1 MAPAGVSGDESDA
14 GAAHFDA
21 RGGTAERQAADA
33 GRVAPGAL
41 RDAAASDRADDI
53 ERLLAAGAHP
63 DDPDGTPGTALLTA
77 VAAGAPRATRAL
89 LAAGASVEVLCP
101 VTRGNAAHAAARSP
115 DPECAAQVIQACGL
129 SFSRNH
135 ADHVRKSTLGLGERK
150 GPNQDKKRVF
160 SLDARD
166 REGRTPLEV
175 AFSRQKSARRSA
187 PTCSPPDV
195 AAASSTL
202 ENKPERVSSTKKTN
216 TKTSGAYRVARALLD
231 AGASPSARFAGGAS
245 PLAAAVA
252 GGAAELCELL
262 LERGADPDDGG
273 ALFDLPSPSRAEEGV
288 ETDDVSSATFDARG
302 TRAEHESEKQNA
314 TCALASPALV
324 AVRHSRA
331 DLLRLLVDQGAD
343 ADSPAPCASGAFAP
357 AADAA
362 VAGGAASHVLWAE
375 AAAGDSE
382 THARTPRK
390 HPPTGPSV
398 CATPLQLA
406 CSLGELACVS
416 TLLAAGADPGAPA
429 EMPPLVCAAA
439 GGSAEVVTLM
449 LDAGAADPWACDAR
463 GATALHYAAAR
474 GHAEAVRA
482 LAAALAEV
490 EADEDAERAARDGS
504 GLKLGGAS
512 GPEETEYFDK
522 RRKEKHGRDSLES
535 FAESARRSVRSL
547 MESLRVVGETS
558 RAPRRDA
565 RVGCESDAKKTRAA
579 TQTDVSPETRPW
591 RLVDAPD
598 TDGQTALYAA
608 CAEGQVE
615 TVAALLDAGASVEK
629 RFDPHEASLLHVA
642 AAFDRAEVV
651 RMLCALFQDPDLL
664 DARGRTPL
672 TVAAAAGAAAAAEAL
687 LAAGVDPDG
696 IGSENARFTTPP
708 PGARSTSRGKESPIL
723 AAARNGDFRLV
734 QLLAARGADA
744 RDAEALGAPVVPTAR
759 AFRAGGALEG
769 HAGPVRAVQFHP
781 SDPAIAAT
789 AGADGAARVYRRGG
803 DDDDANEAWTL
814 GVSFRCHD
822 ASSGG
827 ATHVAWSGAGDRLL
841 TSGFDG
847 RCCVW
852 SLPKTQ
858 KAPSVTVECDAA
870 VTHAAWAPGDAKIVA
885 ATGDALSFC
894 DARSGKRL
902 ATLLTAGDHLTRCAF
917 ATFKGFVAAAGV
929 VSSSEADVVTLWDA
943 ATGMR
948 TARVVSKRDA
958 RNSSFEASKS
968 ETSSKHFFSRRTPRR
983 VLAGGCHLD
992 SDDSRLV
999 TCGADGLVRVWDT
1012 RLVSGSGDGDA
1023 EGRELTRANAL
1034 VAEWVAHA
1042 RGGVADAVFSPD
1054 GRLVATASADGTCA
1068 LWDVRGG
1075 GGVSVCALRDPSNV
1089 GFGCCAFAGDGW
1101 TFAAGTRS
1109 APEETLHS
1117 RGINL
1122 AVVWEGVDEDLHVA
1136 RSRDSY
1142 PS

>member
-135 ADHVRKSTLGLGERK
+135 ADHERKSQE
-150 GPNQDKKRVF
+150 KKRVF

-175 AFSRQKSARRSA
+175 AFSRRKSARRSA

-202 ENKPERVSSTKKTN
+202 EN
-216 TKTSGAYRVARALLD
+216 KTSGAYRVARALLD

-273 ALFDLPSPSRAEEGV
+273 ALFDSPSPSRAEEGV
-288 ETDDVSSATFDARG
+288 ETDDVSSATFDPRR
-302 TRAEHESEKQNA
+302 RAEHESEKKDA
-314 TCALASPALV
+314 TCALASPALI
-324 AVRHSRA
+324 AVRYSRA

-343 ADSPAPCASGAFAP
+343 ADAPAPCASGAFAP

-362 VAGGAASHVLWAE
+362 VAGRAASHALWAE

-382 THARTPRK
+382 THARTPQK

-416 TLLAAGADPGAPA
+416 TLLAAGAARGAPA

-439 GGSAEVVTLM
+439 GGSAEVVALM
-449 LDAGAADPWACDAR
+449 LEAGAVDPWACDAR

-504 GLKLGGAS
+504 RLKLGGAS
-512 GPEETEYFDK
+512 GPEETSGNLE

-547 MESLRVVGETS
+547 MESLWVVGETS
-558 RAPRRDA
+558 RAPRTSFA
-565 RVGCESDAKKTRAA
+565 RVKRESDAKKTRAA
-579 TQTDVSPETRPW
+579 TQTDVAEARPW

-598 TDGQTALYAA
+598 ADGQTALYAA

-615 TVAALLDAGASVEK
+615 TVAALLDAGASVDK

-642 AAFDRAEVV
+642 AAFDRPEVV
-651 RMLCALFQDPDLL
+651 RMLCASMRDPDLL

-696 IGSENARFTTPP
+696 IGSSDARFTTPP
-708 PGARSTSRGKESPIL
+708 PGARTTEKSRKESPIL

-885 ATGDALSFC
+885 VTSDALSFC

-929 VSSSEADVVTLWDA
+929 VSSDGADVVTLWDA
-943 ATGMR
+943 ATGVR
-948 TARVVSKRDA
+948 TARVVSERDA
-958 RNSSFEASKS
+958 RDSSFVASKKQS
-968 ETSSKHFFSRRTPRR
+968 ETSSKHFFSRRAPRR

-1042 RGGVADAVFSPD
+1042 SGGVADAVFSPD

-1122 AVVWEGVDEDLHVA
+1122 AVVWEGVDEDLRVA

>member
-115 DPECAAQVIQACGL
+115 DPECAAQVIQACGF
-129 SFSRNH
+129 SFSRKH
-135 ADHVRKSTLGLGERK
+135 AEHESEGPPGGLGERK
-150 GPNQDKKRVF
+150 GPNQDQEKKRVF

-166 REGRTPLEV
+166 GEGRTPLEV
-175 AFSRQKSARRSA
+175 AFSRRKNARRSA
-187 PTCSPPDV
+187 FLSAQTCSPPDV

-202 ENKPERVSSTKKTN
+202 ENKPERVSLTEKTITKN
-216 TKTSGAYRVARALLD
+216 SGAYRVARALLD

-273 ALFDLPSPSRAEEGV
+273 ALFDSPSPSPSRAEEGA
-288 ETDDVSSATFDARG
+288 EKDDVSSATFDPRG
-302 TRAEHESEKQNA
+302 TRAEHEKKKSNENKNA
-314 TCALASPALV
+314 TRALASPALV

-343 ADSPAPCASGAFAP
+343 ADAPAPCASGAFAP

-362 VAGGAASHVLWAE
+362 VAGRAASHALWAE
-375 AAAGDSE
+375 AAAGEAE
-382 THARTPRK
+382 THART
-390 HPPTGPSV
+390 HPKNPSV

-416 TLLAAGADPGAPA
+416 TLLAAGAAPGAPA

-439 GGSAEVVTLM
+439 GGSAEVVALM
-449 LDAGAADPWACDAR
+449 LEAGAADPWACDAR

-474 GHAEAVRA
+474 GHAEAARA

-490 EADEDAERAARDGS
+490 EADEDAERAKNARVGS
-504 GLKLGGAS
+504 VSKLGGAS
-512 GPEETEYFDK
+512 GPEETSFSFSVDEL
-522 RRKEKHGRDSLES
+522 REKHGRDSRES

-558 RAPRRDA
+558 RPPRR
-565 RVGCESDAKKTRAA
+565 ESDAKKTRAE
-579 TQTDVSPETRPW
+579 TPSDVAISARPW

-598 TDGQTALYAA
+598 ADGQTALYAA

-615 TVAALLDAGASVEK
+615 TVAVLLDAGASVDA

-642 AAFDRAEVV
+642 AAFDKPEVV
-651 RMLCALFQDPDLL
+651 RMLCAEISDPDLL

-696 IGSENARFTTPP
+696 IGSSDARFTTPP
-708 PGARSTSRGKESPIL
+708 LDERTTSRREESPIL

-803 DDDDANEAWTL
+803 DDDDAREAWTL

-858 KAPSVTVECDAA
+858 KAPSVTVECDAP

-894 DARSGKRL
+894 DARSGARL

-917 ATFKGFVAAAGV
+917 ATFRGFVAAAGV
-929 VSSSEADVVTLWDA
+929 VSSDGADVVTLWDA
-943 ATGMR
+943 ATGTR
-948 TARVVSKRDA
+948 TARVVSRRD
-958 RNSSFEASKS
+958 SSLSRAFVASKS
-968 ETSSKHFFSRRTPRR
+968 ETSFGKRQTPRR

-1023 EGRELTRANAL
+1023 EGREPSANAP

-1089 GFGCCAFAGDGW
+1089 GFGCCAFAGNGW

-1122 AVVWEGVDEDLHVA
+1122 ALVWEGVDAD
-1136 RSRDSY
+1136 
-1142 PS
+1142 PFII

>member
-1 MAPAGVSGDESDA
+1 
-14 GAAHFDA
+14 
-21 RGGTAERQAADA
+21 
-33 GRVAPGAL
+33 
-41 RDAAASDRADDI
+41 
-53 ERLLAAGAHP
+53 
-63 DDPDGTPGTALLTA
+63 
-77 VAAGAPRATRAL
+77 
-89 LAAGASVEVLCP
+89 
-101 VTRGNAAHAAARSP
+101 
-115 DPECAAQVIQACGL
+115 
-129 SFSRNH
+129 
-135 ADHVRKSTLGLGERK
+135 
-150 GPNQDKKRVF
+150 
-160 SLDARD
+160 
-166 REGRTPLEV
+166 
-175 AFSRQKSARRSA
+175 
-187 PTCSPPDV
+187 
-195 AAASSTL
+195 
-202 ENKPERVSSTKKTN
+202 
-216 TKTSGAYRVARALLD
+216 
-231 AGASPSARFAGGAS
+231 
-245 PLAAAVA
+245 
-252 GGAAELCELL
+252 
-262 LERGADPDDGG
+262 
-273 ALFDLPSPSRAEEGV
+273 
-288 ETDDVSSATFDARG
+288 
-302 TRAEHESEKQNA
+302 
-314 TCALASPALV
+314 
-324 AVRHSRA
+324 
-331 DLLRLLVDQGAD
+331 
-343 ADSPAPCASGAFAP
+343 
-357 AADAA
+357 
-362 VAGGAASHVLWAE
+362 
-375 AAAGDSE
+375 
-382 THARTPRK
+382 
-390 HPPTGPSV
+390 
-398 CATPLQLA
+398 
-406 CSLGELACVS
+406 
-416 TLLAAGADPGAPA
+416 
-429 EMPPLVCAAA
+429 MPPLVCAAA
-439 GGSAEVVTLM
+439 GGSAEVVALM
-449 LDAGAADPWACDAR
+449 LEAGAADPWACDAR

-512 GPEETEYFDK
+512 GPEETEYFDE

-558 RAPRRDA
+558 RAPRRVA
-565 RVGCESDAKKTRAA
+565 RVGCESDAKKTR
-579 TQTDVSPETRPW
+579 DVAEARPW

-598 TDGQTALYAA
+598 ADGQTALYAA

-642 AAFDRAEVV
+642 AAFDRPEVV
-651 RMLCALFQDPDLL
+651 RMLCAKINDPDLL

-696 IGSENARFTTPP
+696 IGSSDARFTTPP
-708 PGARSTSRGKESPIL
+708 RGGARTTEKLRKESPIL

-803 DDDDANEAWTL
+803 DDDDARDAWTL

-858 KAPSVTVECDAA
+858 KAPSVTVECDAP

-885 ATGDALSFC
+885 VTGDALSFC

-943 ATGMR
+943 ATGVR
-948 TARVVSKRDA
+948 TARVVSKRDS
-958 RNSSFEASKS
+958 RDSSFVASKKQS
-968 ETSSKHFFSRRTPRR
+968 ETSSKHFFSRRAPRR

-1122 AVVWEGVDEDLHVA
+1122 AVVWEGVDEDLRVA

>member
-115 DPECAAQVIQACGL
+115 DPECAAQVIQACGF
-129 SFSRNH
+129 SFPRNH
-135 ADHVRKSTLGLGERK
+135 ADHVRKTQE
-150 GPNQDKKRVF
+150 KKRVF

-175 AFSRQKSARRSA
+175 AFSRQKSVSRSA

-202 ENKPERVSSTKKTN
+202 ENKPERVSLTKKTN

-273 ALFDLPSPSRAEEGV
+273 ALFDSPSPSPSRAEEGV
-288 ETDDVSSATFDARG
+288 ETDDDEGSATFDPRR
-302 TRAEHESEKQNA
+302 RAEHRSEKQNA

-343 ADSPAPCASGAFAP
+343 ADAPAPCASGAFAP

-362 VAGGAASHVLWAE
+362 VAGRAASHKKALWAE

-382 THARTPRK
+382 THARTPQK

-416 TLLAAGADPGAPA
+416 TLLAAGAKTGAPA

-439 GGSAEVVTLM
+439 GGSAEVVALM
-449 LDAGAADPWACDAR
+449 LEAGAADPWACDAR

-504 GLKLGGAS
+504 RLKREGGAS
-512 GPEETEYFDK
+512 GPEETEYFDE
-522 RRKEKHGRDSLES
+522 RREEKHGRDSLLPS

-558 RAPRRDA
+558 RAPRTSFA
-565 RVGCESDAKKTRAA
+565 RVERESDAKKTRAA
-579 TQTDVSPETRPW
+579 TQTDVATLARPW

-598 TDGQTALYAA
+598 ADGQTALYAA

-642 AAFDRAEVV
+642 AAFDRPEVV
-651 RMLCALFQDPDLL
+651 RMLCAAMRDPDLL

-687 LAAGVDPDG
+687 LTAGVDPDG

-803 DDDDANEAWTL
+803 DETSDAKDAWTL

-858 KAPSVTVECDAA
+858 KAPSVTVECDAP

-885 ATGDALSFC
+885 VTSDALSFC

-948 TARVVSKRDA
+948 TARVVSKRDS
-958 RNSSFEASKS
+958 RDSSFDASKS
-968 ETSSKHFFSRRTPRR
+968 ETSSKHFFARQTPRR

-1042 RGGVADAVFSPD
+1042 RGGVTDAVFSPD